1 MQGTAGNTNLKLA
14 FPDNSLTIQLFKFFK
29 KGAIMKK
36 LSCFFLL
43 LFFASFLYAEEEIS
57 VTVVH
62 SSDNVVVQTS
72 EEIQPAEP
80 AVQSENPADEQ
91 QNEAESPV
99 APHFVQFKF
108 GLGADFDGVAGRP
121 IIEEARYAMLR
132 NQLGISL
139 GFDFGWIVFQQT
151 EGKGAGDLCL
161 GFGFDF
167 QYWVP
172 TEHMSPDNRV
182 SSSHFDEIN
191 YIYSHYMRAP
201 VTLNISYE
209 FKVNA
214 GAIRRVGPLFSIG
227 MNNNIFYF
235 SYSTDNESEQKSWD
249 YRFDKEISHWK
260 VSGTWELGIGM
271 VFENNWIL
279 NASIGG
285 DFGSQNIRS
294 YLLYGKTGLPDKY
307 VYTLYDHHE
316 FLMFETGYRF

>member
-1 MQGTAGNTNLKLA
+1 
-14 FPDNSLTIQLFKFFK
+14 
-29 KGAIMKK
+29 MKK
-36 LSCFFLL
+36 LSYFFLL
-43 LFFASFLYAEEEIS
+43 LFFASFLYAEEDVS
-57 VTVVH
+57 VTVIH
-62 SSDNVVVQTS
+62 SSDNITVQQQ
-72 EEIQPAEP
+72 EETQPPAESNL
-80 AVQSENPADEQ
+80 SESNSDEQ
-91 QNEAESPV
+91 QNESENSET
-99 APHFVQFKF
+99 PHFVQFKF
-108 GLGADFDGVAGRP
+108 GLGADFEGVAGRP

-139 GFDFGWIVFQQT
+139 GFDFGWIVFQKT
-151 EGKGAGDLCL
+151 AGKGAGDLCL

-172 TEHMSPDNRV
+172 TTHMSPDNHT
-182 SSSHFDEIN
+182 SSSNFDEIN

-235 SYSTDNESEQKSWD
+235 SYSTDDESEQESWD

>member
-1 MQGTAGNTNLKLA
+1 
-14 FPDNSLTIQLFKFFK
+14 
-29 KGAIMKK
+29 MKK
-36 LSCFFLL
+36 LFYFFLL
-43 LFFASFLYAEEEIS
+43 LLFAFLLAAEEYDEDSIII
-57 VTVVH
+57 THH
-62 SSDNVVVQTS
+62 SEYLDTSDQLEAPVQN
-72 EEIQPAEP
+72 ENQAETP
-80 AVQSENPADEQ
+80 VQNEKHTDEQ
-91 QNEAESPV
+91 ENNAENHEIPY
-99 APHFVQFKF
+99 FTQFKF

-121 IIEEARYAMLR
+121 LIEEARFAMLR

-139 GFDFGWIVFQQT
+139 GFDFGWKIFQKT

-161 GFGFDF
+161 GFGFDL

-172 TEHMSPDNRV
+172 TTHMSPDNHV
-182 SSSHFDEIN
+182 QSSNFDEMN
-191 YIYSHYMRAP
+191 YIYSHYMRVP

-214 GAIRRVGPLFSIG
+214 GAIRRVGPLFSLG

-235 SYSTDNESEQKSWD
+235 SYSTDQEGEQEYWD
-249 YRFDKEISHWK
+249 YRFDERINHWK

-279 NASIGG
+279 NTSIGG

-294 YLLYGKTGLPDKY
+294 YLLYGKTGTKYDKI
-307 VYTLYDHHE
+307 LYDHHE